1 MNKIKKISNLINFK
15 TLSIGLLPIS
25 YIIIIFFNHLVVYL
39 ANIFIFIALVSA
51 LDIYYVTR
59 KINDMFS
66 NVFYIVVLILHLIL
80 LYPLIYYKKYLKP
93 TIGGF
98 ILSFLAILII
108 IYLPWWPYLVKKN
121 TFITILIT
129 INILSTI
136 GWYLLYSPR

>member
-1 MNKIKKISNLINFK
+1 MNKINKISKLINFK

-108 IYLPWWPYLVKKN
+108 IYLL
-121 TFITILIT
+121 
-129 INILSTI
+129 
-136 GWYLLYSPR
+136 

>member
-1 MNKIKKISNLINFK
+1 MNKVNKINKLINLK
-15 TLSIGLLPIS
+15 TLSIWLLPIS

-39 ANIFIFIALVSA
+39 ANIFIFIALAGA
-51 LDIYYVTR
+51 LDIYYVNQ
-59 KINDMFS
+59 KFKDMFS
-66 NVFYIVVLILHLIL
+66 NVFHIVLLILHLIL

-93 TIGGF
+93 TIVGF

-108 IYLPWWPYLVKKN
+108 MYLPWWPYLVKKN
-121 TFITILIT
+121 TFITLLII